1 MFFEHGMTLKDLKAI
16 VDQLVEAGA
25 EDALV
30 MVQANADGIS
40 DILVNGFEGCANE
53 FAEGPKVF
61 SLVSVEDRKQFQR
74 CYGAEELTEKWK

>member
-1 MFFEHGMTLKDLKAI
+1 MFFDHGMTLKDLKAI
-16 VDQLVEAGA
+16 VDQFVEADA

-30 MVQANADGIS
+30 MVQADADGIS

-61 SLVSVEDRKQFQR
+61 SLVSVEDREQFER
-74 CYGAEELTEKWK
+74 CYGAEKWK